1 MADWVRFRYWDFRLD
16 DVRAVERHGD
26 GTIRVYLPGVREITL
41 TAAEAEA
48 FLPRFNQFTKVE
60 DLAVE
65 LPEAGSEVADIGGAL
80 EEERFGHHFPDSPGA
95 GG

>member
-16 DVRAVERHGD
+16 EVLAVERHGD
-26 GTIRVYLPGVREITL
+26 GTIRVHLPGVREITL
-41 TAAEAEA
+41 TAAEA
-48 FLPRFNQFTKVE
+48 FLPRFNQFTKIE

-65 LPEAGSEVADIGGAL
+65 LPETGSEVADIGGVM
-80 EEERFGHHFPDSPGA
+80 EEERLGHHFPDT

>member
-26 GTIRVYLPGVREITL
+26 GTIRVYLRGIREITL

-48 FLPRFNQFTKVE
+48 FLPRFNQLTKIE
-60 DLAVE
+60 DLSVH
-65 LPEAGSEVADIGGAL
+65 LPERAD
-80 EEERFGHHFPDSPGA
+80 DD
-95 GG
+95 

>member
-16 DVRAVERHGD
+16 EVRAVERHGD

-48 FLPRFNQFTKVE
+48 FLPRFKQYTKVE
-60 DLAVE
+60 DLAAD
-65 LPEAGSEVADIGGAL
+65 LADAGSEVADNGGAL
-80 EEERFGHHFPDSPGA
+80 EEERMGHHLPES

>member
-1 MADWVRFRYWDFRLD
+1 MAAWIRFRFWDFRLD

-48 FLPRFNQFTKVE
+48 FLPRFQQFTKIE
-60 DLAVE
+60 DMAVD
-65 LPEAGSEVADIGGAL
+65 LPDRGDSGSD
-80 EEERFGHHFPDSPGA
+80 D
-95 GG
+95 